1 MQIEPLAIT
10 GAWLIKFQTFKDN
23 RGYFREWFKAEE
35 ILKEIDVNFS
45 TAQANISSSSKG
57 TLRGIHY
64 SLTKHGQA
72 KYITCVKGKIQ
83 DVIVDIRPD
92 SSTFGK
98 CIDLELNEDY
108 GSAVLI
114 EPNLGHG
121 FLSLADSSTVV
132 YLTSSSYDSKNEFE
146 INPFDLD
153 LAIKWGLPPR
163 QIIISDRDNTA
174 PSLSQR
180 KITDKLPNRGIS

>member
-98 CIDLELNEDY
+98 WIDLD
-108 GSAVLI
+108 
-114 EPNLGHG
+114 
-121 FLSLADSSTVV
+121 
-132 YLTSSSYDSKNEFE
+132 
-146 INPFDLD
+146 
-153 LAIKWGLPPR
+153 
-163 QIIISDRDNTA
+163 
-174 PSLSQR
+174 
-180 KITDKLPNRGIS
+180 